1 MPATATIPETRSER
15 WVRRIAGEHEPLKP
29 KVPEILVMFWVIKLL
44 TTGLGESASDF
55 LGNTFIPLAA
65 VGGIGGLYFSLK
77 WQLRARQYQAWS
89 YWFAVLM
96 VAVFGTMM
104 ADGVHD
110 GASISYTFTTAV
122 YAIILGGIFYAWHRS
137 EGTLSIHSI
146 TTRRRECFYWA
157 AVLTSFALGTAA
169 GDLTAIQ
176 LDLGFFPSIFVFG
189 AIILVPAIAWR
200 LGLNSVVAFWAC
212 YALTRPV
219 GASFA
224 DWFGKPS
231 AQSGIGFGDGETT
244 GVALLVFL
252 LLVAHVAKAKR
263 DIQPAGLA
271 DLPAGGDYE
280 RADHTLRHLEHA
292 PARA

>member
-1 MPATATIPETRSER
+1 MPCGSLPLVTAIADLTETRSER
-15 WVRRIAGEHEPLKP
+15 WVRRLAGEEEPRKA

-55 LGNTFIPLAA
+55 LGNTSIPLAA
-65 VGGIGGLYFSLK
+65 VVGIGGLWYSLK
-77 WQLRARQYQAWS
+77 WQLRAPEYRAWT

-110 GASISYTFTTAV
+110 GASISYTATTVV
-122 YAIILGGIFYAWHRS
+122 YAIALGAIFLVWHRT

-189 AIILVPAIAWR
+189 GIILVPALAWR
-200 LGLNSVVAFWAC
+200 LGLNAVVAFWAC

-219 GASFA
+219 GVSFA
-224 DWFGKPS
+224 DWFGKPA
-231 AQSGIGFGDGETT
+231 AQSGIGFGDGQTT
-244 GVALLVFL
+244 GVALLVFVA
-252 LLVAHVAKAKR
+252 LVAYVAKSKR
-263 DIQPAGLA
+263 DIQPAAVA
-271 DLPAGGDYE
+271 DAPPASFQVVQAAV
-280 RADHTLRHLEHA
+280 R
-292 PARA
+292 